1 MAKQQVN
8 IRVSDMTRDKLDY
21 LSTLYGTQ
29 AEAVA
34 VAVDRL
40 LQEHGSDTMSDSEM
54 IKKMKEVLVE
64 YPESDASD
72 EKVRVLIVDDEPHVM
87 GNIRNMLQQLE
98 IEVVGTAVT
107 CEEGIKLAQE
117 MQPHI
122 VLLDRLMPGM
132 GGLAAS
138 QTITKQVPYTR
149 VIMTSVQ
156 DAESLRR
163 SMLAGARDCLSRPFR
178 LGDLAQSIYRVH
190 AMAPYPAVG

>member
-54 IKKMKEVLVE
+54 IKKMKEVLAD
-64 YPESDASD
+64 YPESNASD
-72 EKVRVLIVDDEPHVM
+72 EKVRVLIVDDEPNVM
-87 GNIRNMLQQLE
+87 GNIRKMLQQLE

-107 CEEGIKLAQE
+107 CEEGIQLAQE
-117 MQPHI
+117 LQPHI

-138 QTITKQVPYTR
+138 QTITKQVPFAR
-149 VIMTSVQ
+149 VIMTAVQ
-156 DAESLRR
+156 GAESLRR
-163 SMLAGARDCLSRPFR
+163 SMFAGARDCLSRPFSI
-178 LGDLAQSIYRVH
+178 GDLAQSIYRVY
-190 AMAPYPAVG
+190 AMSPYPSTD